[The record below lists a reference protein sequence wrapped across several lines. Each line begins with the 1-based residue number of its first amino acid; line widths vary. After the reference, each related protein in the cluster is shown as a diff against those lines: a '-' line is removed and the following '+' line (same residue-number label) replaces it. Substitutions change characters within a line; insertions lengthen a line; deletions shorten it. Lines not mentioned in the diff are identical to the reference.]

1 MENAVEAI
9 AGAVTQRKKGYV
21 CVTGVHGV
29 MEARQD
35 QNLTTIFK
43 NAFLV
48 VPDGMPTVWMGRL
61 QGHSIER
68 VFGPDLMLTVLQDAR
83 LRDATHYLY
92 GGNEGVAECLR
103 ERLVS
108 KYPGVKIV
116 GTYCP
121 PFRPLTW
128 NEEQALLVEI
138 NHLRP
143 DIIWVGLGTPKQERF
158 MAEYLPKTKAT
169 LMIGVGAA
177 FDFHTGRIKDSPD
190 WVKRMGLQW
199 MHRLLQEPSRLWR
212 RYLFN
217 NPQFIVCAL
226 LQLAR
231 LKQVAVDDMSSCLD
245 TDADDCRPAHL
256 RSNLT

>member
-29 MEARQD
+29 MEARRD

-61 QGHSIER
+61 QGHSIAR
-68 VFGPDLMLTVLQDAR
+68 VFGPDLMLSVLQDAR

-103 ERLVS
+103 EKLVS
-108 KYPGVKIV
+108 KCPGIKIV

-138 NHLRP
+138 DHLQP
-143 DIIWVGLGTPKQERF
+143 DIIWVGLGTPKQEKF
-158 MAEYLPKTKAT
+158 MAEYLPKTKVT

-190 WVKRMGLQW
+190 WVKRIGLQW
-199 MHRLLQEPSRLWR
+199 VHRLLQEPSRLWR

>member
-1 MENAVEAI
+1 
-9 AGAVTQRKKGYV
+9 
-21 CVTGVHGV
+21 
-29 MEARQD
+29 
-35 QNLTTIFK
+35 
-43 NAFLV
+43 
-48 VPDGMPTVWMGRL
+48 
-61 QGHSIER
+61 
-68 VFGPDLMLTVLQDAR
+68 
-83 LRDATHYLY
+83 
-92 GGNEGVAECLR
+92 
-103 ERLVS
+103 
-108 KYPGVKIV
+108 
-116 GTYCP
+116 
-121 PFRPLTW
+121 LTW

-138 NHLRP
+138 DHLQP

-190 WVKRMGLQW
+190 WVKRIGLQW

-231 LKQVAVDDMSSCLD
+231 LKQVAVDDMSSCPD